1 MSLDYDLVVIGGT
14 RPGIEAAI
22 TAAKL
27 QARVALVQPPQQAVN
42 APPFSEGTGPL
53 QTAELFD
60 SPSILWGAPFP
71 QDLPELAR
79 ALDRSTQALAS
90 LGEERSP
97 AVLASLGIDVIA
109 EAGEFIFLPQLSLN
123 VKTKCLISRHYLLAP
138 SFRSAIPDIP
148 GLATTGYLTRETFHH
163 FIEGTLANSIAII
176 GSDPNGI
183 ELAQILV
190 RLGIAVTLITS
201 APQILPKEDPEAAQL
216 IQAQLEADGILVLT
230 DTPVMAVK
238 SSPGKKIVQTENRAI
253 ACDEIFIACGFQ
265 SNIDG
270 LNLESVGVKF
280 YRTPLGQRVQLNAKL
295 QTTNR
300 QIYGCGNLAGGYP
313 LVNVAQHEAQIA
325 VKNALFFP
333 RHRVKYWGIP
343 WAFQTYPEIA
353 RVGLTEPQAKRRYDD
368 VVVLRQYFKGIAGG
382 RLQEETTG
390 FCKVLVRKNGEI
402 LGAHILGPGASEL
415 IHSFA
420 LGMQNNLKVEAIAT
434 LPHIWPSLSEINQQ
448 TAQLWQ
454 EGRFKQNTGW
464 QTLLD
469 IWFNWRR

>member
-22 TAAKL
+22 AAAKL

-42 APPFSEGTGPL
+42 APPFYEGTGPQ

-71 QDLPELAR
+71 QNLPELAC

-97 AVLASLGIDVIA
+97 AVLASHGIDVIA
-109 EAGEFIFLPQLSLN
+109 EGGEFISLPQLALN
-123 VKTKCLISRHYLLAP
+123 VKTRPLISRHYLLAP

-163 FIEGTLANSIAII
+163 FTEGSLPNCVAII

-183 ELAQILV
+183 ELAQILI
-190 RLGIAVTLITS
+190 RLGISVTLITS

-216 IQAQLEADGILVLT
+216 IQAQLEAEGILVLT
-230 DTPVMAVK
+230 DTPVMEVELK
-238 SSPGKKIVQTENRAI
+238 QGKKMVQTEKRAI
-253 ACDEIFIACGFQ
+253 ACDEIFLACGFQ

-270 LNLESVGVKF
+270 LNLENVGVKF

-295 QTTNR
+295 QTTNPR
-300 QIYGCGNLAGGYP
+300 IYGCGNLAGGYP
-313 LVNVAQHEAQIA
+313 LVNVARHEAQIA
-325 VKNALFFP
+325 VKNALFLS
-333 RHRVKYWGIP
+333 RHRVNYWGIP

-353 RVGLTEPQAKRRYDD
+353 RVGLTEPQAKARYDD
-368 VVVLRQYFKGIAGG
+368 VVVLKQYFKGIAGG
-382 RLQEETTG
+382 RLQQETTG
-390 FCKVLVRKNGEI
+390 FCKVLVRRNGEI
-402 LGAHILGPGASEL
+402 LGTHILGPGASEL

-420 LGMQNNLKVEAIAT
+420 LGMQNNLKVEAIAS

>member
-1 MSLDYDLVVIGGT
+1 MTLDYDLVVIGGT

-42 APPFSEGTGPL
+42 APPFYEGTGPL

-71 QDLPELAR
+71 KDLSELAR
-79 ALDRSTQALAS
+79 ALAQSTQALAS

-109 EAGEFIFLPQLSLN
+109 EAGEFICIPQLTLD
-123 VKTKCLISRHYLLAP
+123 VKTRRLISRHYLLAP

-163 FIEGTLANSIAII
+163 FTQGTLPNSIAII

-190 RLGIAVTLITS
+190 RLGIAITLITS

-230 DTPVMAVK
+230 DSPVMAVK
-238 SSPGKKIVQTENRAI
+238 SSQGKKIVQTENRAI

-270 LNLESVGVKF
+270 LNLENVGVKF

-295 QTTNR
+295 QTTNPR
-300 QIYGCGNLAGGYP
+300 IYGCGNLAGGYP
-313 LVNVAQHEAQIA
+313 LVNVARHEAEIA
-325 VKNALFFP
+325 VKNALFFS
-333 RHRVKYWGIP
+333 RHRVNYGGIP

-353 RVGLTEPQAKRRYDD
+353 RVGLTEPQAKARYDD
-368 VVVLRQYFKGIAGG
+368 VIVLRQYFKGIAGG
-382 RLQEETTG
+382 RLQQETTG
-390 FCKVLVRKNGEI
+390 FCKVLVRKKGEI

-454 EGRFKQNTGW
+454 EGRFKQNTFW
-464 QTLLD
+464 QNLLD

>member
-42 APPFSEGTGPL
+42 APPFHEGTGPV

-71 QDLPELAR
+71 QDPQQLAV
-79 ALDRSTQALAS
+79 ALQRSTQALAS
-90 LGEERSP
+90 LGEEQSP

-109 EAGEFIFLPQLSLN
+109 EAGEFARLPRLALN
-123 VKTKCLISRHYLLAP
+123 IKRRCLVSRHYLLAP

-148 GLATTGYLTRETFHH
+148 GLAATGYLTRETFHH
-163 FIEGTLANSIAII
+163 LMERPLPPSIAII

-216 IQAQLEADGILVLT
+216 IQAQLEADGVRVLT
-230 DTPVMAVK
+230 GNPVIAVQ
-238 SSPGKKIVQTENRAI
+238 SNQGKKIVQSENRAI
-253 ACDEIFIACGFQ
+253 ACDEIFLACGFQ

-270 LNLESVGVKF
+270 LNLEGVGVKF
-280 YRTPLGQRVQLNAKL
+280 YRTALGQRVQLNSKL
-295 QTTNR
+295 QTTNPR
-300 QIYGCGNLAGGYP
+300 IYGCGNLAGGYP
-313 LVNVAQHEAQIA
+313 LVNVARHEARIA
-325 VKNALFFP
+325 VKNALFLP
-333 RHRVKYWGIP
+333 RHRVNYWGIP

-390 FCKVLVRKNGEI
+390 FCKVLVRQNGDI
-402 LGAHILGPGASEL
+402 LGAHILGPKASEL

-420 LGMQNNLKVEAIAT
+420 LGMQNDLKVEAIAN

-448 TAQLWQ
+448 TAELW
-454 EGRFKQNTGW
+454 EEERFKRNTVWQN
-464 QTLLD
+464 LLD